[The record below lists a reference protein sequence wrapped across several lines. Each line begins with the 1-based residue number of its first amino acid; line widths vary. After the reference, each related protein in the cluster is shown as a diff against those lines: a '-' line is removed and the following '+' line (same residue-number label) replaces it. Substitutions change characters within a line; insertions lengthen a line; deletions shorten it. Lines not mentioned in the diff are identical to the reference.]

1 MIKRIELINFMSHR
15 HTVIEPAAG
24 LTVLIGPNNCGKSA
38 FVTALQ
44 VLCHNSPSG
53 FVLRH
58 GEKKCEVIVETD
70 DGHVIHWSRKKNG
83 AGVYQIDGQPFDRL
97 NGKVPAEV
105 HQILKMPKVKCD
117 KDLFDV
123 HFGEQ
128 SDPVFLLRDKG
139 KASAQFFA
147 SSSDAT
153 HLVAMQNL
161 HKSKTTVA
169 KRDKKSLSRH
179 CIQIEGQLS
188 ALEPLPNLDS
198 KLTQCEAD
206 HQQLESSA
214 AKTEHLKN
222 MIAAIRDCQ
231 RKTRQFDRQANSLA
245 PLNEPPRLQDHQTL
259 ATLVRSLKV
268 SQQRCREND
277 SLASSIEKLSPPPQL
292 SAVAPLETL
301 LVRLRHRS
309 ADVNFATSAA
319 ESFSNISLPPQLAQ
333 SKPLADLVAEL
344 RQRQQNADRSIALV
358 DTITDLPSA
367 PTISPTDDL
376 QQLLREYKVK
386 QKQFDA
392 RRDQIKRC
400 DQQLTDSQA
409 ALENWVAENPV
420 CPTCGGPTSA
430 GHVLSGHRRGD
441 DG

>member
-1 MIKRIELINFMSHR
+1 MSHR

-24 LTVLIGPNNCGKSA
+24 LTVLVGPNNCGKSA

-70 DGHVIHWSRKKNG
+70 DGHVINWSRKKNG

-97 NGKVPAEV
+97 KGKVPAEV

-169 KRDKKSLSRH
+169 KRDKKSLAQH
-179 CIQIEGQLS
+179 CLRIEDQLS
-188 ALEPLPNLDS
+188 ALEPLPSLEAKLS
-198 KLTQCEAD
+198 KCEAD
-206 HQQLESSA
+206 HQQLEAAA
-214 AKTEHLKN
+214 AKTEQLKN
-222 MIAAIRDCQ
+222 MIAAILDCQ
-231 RKTRQFDRQANSLA
+231 QKTRQFDLQASSLS
-245 PLNEPPRLQDHQTL
+245 PLKEPPRLQDSQTL
-259 ATLVRSLKV
+259 ATLVHSLKV
-268 SQQRCREND
+268 SQQRRQENE
-277 SLASSIEKLSPPPQL
+277 SLASSFQELLPPPSL
-292 SAVAPLETL
+292 PNVAPLEAL
-301 LVRLRHRS
+301 IGRLRHRS
-309 ADVNFATSAA
+309 ADVKFATTAA
-319 ESFSNISLPPQLAQ
+319 ESFAAIKPPPQLAE
-333 SKPLADLVAEL
+333 SNRLAKLVAEL
-344 RQRQQNADRSIALV
+344 QQRQKTADRSAALLDAV
-358 DTITDLPSA
+358 TNLPTN
-367 PTISPTDDL
+367 PTFDPTDDIK
-376 QQLLREYKVK
+376 QLLREFKVK
-386 QKQFDA
+386 QKQVDA
-392 RRDQIKRC
+392 RRDQIERC
-400 DQQLTDSQA
+400 DQQLSDAQA
-409 ALENWVAENPV
+409 DLEQWVAENPV

-430 GHVLSGHRRGD
+430 GHVLSGHRRGE